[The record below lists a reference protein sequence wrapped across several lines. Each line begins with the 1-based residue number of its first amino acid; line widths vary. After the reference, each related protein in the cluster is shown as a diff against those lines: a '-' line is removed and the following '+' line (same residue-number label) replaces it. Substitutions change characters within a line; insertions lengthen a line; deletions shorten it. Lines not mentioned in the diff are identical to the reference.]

1 MRSKQFNLDHY
12 DTDKVASGYLE
23 YYDLI
28 FESLVDQEIKLLEI
42 GILEGG
48 SLLLWCDYFPQG
60 TIIGIDMKLPED
72 FKSGDRVHAFEG
84 NQMDVQFLSKVANKV
99 APDGFD
105 IIIDDAS
112 HIGELTKI
120 SFWHLFDRHLK
131 PGGYYVIEDWGT
143 GFWED
148 WPDGRRYKP
157 KKNILSKAWI
167 FLLTRVKNASKIPVK
182 FQWHTHSY
190 GMVGFIKELVD
201 EQGAEDL
208 TRGCLVNK
216 PGRESKFESMLIV
229 PSLIFIKKAA

>member
-1 MRSKQFNLDHY
+1 MRSKQLNLNQY
-12 DTDKVASGYLE
+12 ETDKAASGYLD

-28 FESLVDQEIKLLEI
+28 MAPLVDQEIKLLEI
-42 GILEGG
+42 GILKGG

-72 FKSGDRVHAFEG
+72 FKPGDCVHAFEG
-84 NQMDVQFLSKVANKV
+84 NQMDVQFLSKVANQV

-143 GFWED
+143 GYWED
-148 WPDGRRYKP
+148 WPDGRRYNPEKTFF
-157 KKNILSKAWI
+157 SKVWKS
-167 FLLTRVKNASKIPVK
+167 LLTRVKIASKIPMK

-208 TRGCLVNK
+208 TRGRLANK